1 MNAAEMSVS
10 SNRMLTL
17 RQEPLLELEEFCR
30 ALRKALNLD
39 RLRPGELLDALR
51 VGSTAECTECG
62 FHLTGEE
69 LLELSDPASPVE
81 SSSSDFGRLR
91 LGHCAR
97 KDCDSFYY
105 RLTFQCM
112 PQLDWRKLLPRIDAI
127 RVELAREPIHRLNPL
142 EVLQRPIRNRRFR
155 GVRRILAAL
164 ALGAFVVALWQAYHY
179 AGTPGEPAGLR
190 TDPLQE
196 DAAPAQ

>member
-1 MNAAEMSVS
+1 
-10 SNRMLTL
+10 MLTL
-17 RQEPLLELEEFCR
+17 RQEPLVELEEFCR
-30 ALRKALNLD
+30 ALREALNLD
-39 RLRPGELLDALR
+39 RLRPAELLDALR
-51 VGSTAECTECG
+51 VGSAAECTECG

-69 LLELSDPASPVE
+69 LLELSEPASPVDTA
-81 SSSSDFGRLR
+81 SSDFGRLR

-105 RLTFQCM
+105 RLTFRCM

-127 RVELAREPIHRLNPL
+127 RLELARKPIRQLNPL
-142 EVLQRPIRNRRFR
+142 AVLQRPIRSRAFR
-155 GVRRILAAL
+155 AVRRILAAL

-179 AGTPGEPAGLR
+179 AGIPGEPAGLR
-190 TDPLQE
+190 SDPVQE